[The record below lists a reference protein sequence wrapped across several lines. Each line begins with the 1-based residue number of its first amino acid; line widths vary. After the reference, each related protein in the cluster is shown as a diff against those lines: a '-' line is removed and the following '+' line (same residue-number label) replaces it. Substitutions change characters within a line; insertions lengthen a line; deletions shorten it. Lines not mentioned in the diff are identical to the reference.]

1 MTDQKVILITGAA
14 GKIGSAITKS
24 LFSKDNF
31 LILLDINKKS
41 LKNLTSDFPI
51 EKFLSFSANSS
62 NENDM
67 QFVIQESI
75 KKFGKIDAAIHSA
88 YPKSNKWGARFEELN
103 PEYLYQDLTSHLG
116 GAIIFSKLILKHF
129 LNQGFGNLVHFSS
142 IQGTSSPKFEHYEGT
157 NMVSPIEYSAIK
169 AGIISITKY
178 LAKYY
183 KNNNIRINCIS
194 PGGIFDNQPEIFLTK
209 YREEC
214 NLKGLLNSDDIC
226 DTVYFLISDMSKY
239 INGQNIIVD
248 DGWSL

>member
-1 MTDQKVILITGAA
+1 MRKIIVYAIL
-14 GKIGSAITKS
+14 
-24 LFSKDNF
+24 LFFLFNNF
-31 LILLDINKKS
+31 LLAYSSNPKDFINELVSDAIKNLS
-41 LKNLTSDFPI
+41 DKNLTIDQKASFV
-51 EKFLSFSANSS
+51 EKVALENVDINALGLYTLGELRNSS

-75 KKFGKIDAAIHSA
+75 KKFGKIDVAIHSA

-214 NLKGLLNSDDIC
+214 NLKGLLNSDDI
-226 DTVYFLISDMSKY
+226 
-239 INGQNIIVD
+239 
-248 DGWSL
+248 